1 MAKTSKKLSTV
12 KAMKNDIVTHNGQEW
27 KVMSREFDPTCSQ
40 SYYLLKTGKYRSAVS
55 KWARS
60 DTFSVKA

>member
-1 MAKTSKKLSTV
+1 MKKSKVTKI

-40 SYYLLKTGKYRSAVS
+40 SYYLLKTGKYRNAVS
-55 KWARS
+55 KWVRS
-60 DTFSVKA
+60 DKFTVEV